1 MEFELRRMNLRKF
14 HLLLAEWRL
23 EQRIIGNRW
32 YRLYTATGSWTEK
45 PPEPWEAFQF
55 LEPPPNGNGHGKVSE
70 LGDDFDP
77 NEIVDDNVILQQVG
91 AAITPQWPDEYQNA

>member
-1 MEFELRRMNLRKF
+1 MEDELRRLTLRKF

-32 YRLYTATGSWTEK
+32 YRLYTATGAWEK

-55 LEPPPNGNGHGKVSE
+55 MEPVSENGNGHNGVHKYGE
-70 LGDDFDP
+70 FDP
-77 NEIVDDNVILQQVG
+77 NEVIDDAVIYQQMG
-91 AAITPQWPDEYQNA
+91 AAVKPQYPDEYQNA